1 MSYPTKAN
9 PWEQRKLGDITIS
22 YSGGT
27 PTAGKSEYYGGTIPF
42 IRSGEISEDH
52 TELFI
57 TDTGLKNS
65 SAAMVNEGAIL
76 YALYGATS
84 GEVSRSKVK
93 GAINQAILTILPH
106 LGYDPDYLM
115 QWLRMKKNPI
125 LDTYL
130 QGGQGNLSGA
140 IVKDLLVDVP
150 SYTEQTKIGSVLAN
164 IDTLITLHQEESFL
178 HK

>member
-1 MSYPTKAN
+1 
-9 PWEQRKLGDITIS
+9 
-22 YSGGT
+22 
-27 PTAGKSEYYGGTIPF
+27 
-42 IRSGEISEDH
+42 
-52 TELFI
+52 
-57 TDTGLKNS
+57 
-65 SAAMVNEGAIL
+65 MVNEGAIL

-93 GAINQAILTILPH
+93 GAINQAILAILPH

-130 QGGQGNLSGA
+130 QSRQGNLSGA